1 METNIVQQFTVW
13 LHYIRKNSD
22 ECQSACPKESTCPG
36 ESWDHFSEADEM
48 LWPSFF
54 PVKHLLV
61 CAILVNKTFGI
72 NLNNFWNIFPLTS
85 ETSGTYRCSIPACT
99 IFHCPTTYKCKHLSH
114 SCMPLGLHIMCEMGI
129 PFIYMYV
136 PHVYWKIG
144 AYQNVT
150 LLILQNYSSS
160 SRRKKRPGYSERI

>member
-1 METNIVQQFTVW
+1 MSVSLPE
-13 LHYIRKNSD
+13 RKAPAQVN
-22 ECQSACPKESTCPG
+22 
-36 ESWDHFSEADEM
+36 SWDHFSEADEM

-72 NLNNFWNIFPLTS
+72 NLNNFWNIFPLTP

-99 IFHCPTTYKCKHLSH
+99 IFHCPTTYKCKHLS
-114 SCMPLGLHIMCEMGI
+114 PFLHAPWVAQLCARWCI
-129 PFIYMYV
+129 PFICTNV
-136 PHVYWKIG
+136 CPSLFIGGKIG
-144 AYQNVT
+144 MLHWYTSNSW
-150 LLILQNYSSS
+150 LHIFIYYYKSYSSS